1 MEESKSQ
8 LPTVQPQVRKLYFKS
23 SATEALHSAIL
34 LKARNSNQKGKNVT
48 KMPIIG
54 TSAYSKPE
62 PDEQEL
68 ESPLKIK
75 ENLQASVK
83 NIKSGFDMLRCSSD
97 DEDNHSD
104 NLERKKPDIIILD
117 SSKSFRKRGKEE
129 ALSNSSSD
137 EEESTLRINKQ
148 TNLNLNLK
156 PIGNKPPFITPV
168 VSANYVPNYSESEV
182 ITSPNSLSC
191 TSGFSSPHSV
201 KSHKSYSDQ
210 EFSSIYKIFI
220 FISYKSYI

>member
-1 MEESKSQ
+1 MDESKSQ

-34 LKARNSNQKGKNVT
+34 LKARISNQKSKNVT
-48 KMPIIG
+48 KMPVIG
-54 TSAYSKPE
+54 TSVYSKPE
-62 PDEQEL
+62 TDEQEL

-83 NIKSGFDMLRCSSD
+83 SIKSGFDILRCSSD
-97 DEDNHSD
+97 DEDSHSD

-117 SSKSFRKRGKEE
+117 KSNKSFRKRGKEE

-137 EEESTLRINKQ
+137 EEESTLKINKHSS
-148 TNLNLNLK
+148 LNLNLK

-168 VSANYVPNYSESEV
+168 VSANYAPNYLEPEI

-191 TSGFSSPHSV
+191 PSGFSSPHSV
-201 KSHKSYSDQ
+201 KSQKSSSDQ
-210 EFSSIYKIFI
+210 DFSSIYKLF
-220 FISYKSYI
+220 FFYDKS